1 MKSKWVVILALKP
14 KIVSRKY
21 IRQNSTMQNQDPDFK
36 EVLIEEQ
43 NHQLEVD
50 GVIYRELRALTR
62 VVIKDGHQVL
72 ERAGK
77 EEQILVHTR
86 IMGDKTY
93 KVIKRGPGLAE
104 IEEVLEDN
112 KMNSLELATFQEV
125 WEKHKMTFNQS
136 QPEAGGF
143 IAKFK
148 RFFKKLMKCE

>member
-1 MKSKWVVILALKP
+1 
-14 KIVSRKY
+14 
-21 IRQNSTMQNQDPDFK
+21 MQNQDPDFK

-62 VVIKDGHQVL
+62 VVIKDGPD
-72 ERAGK
+72 AGK

-125 WEKHKMTFNQS
+125 WEEHKMTFKEVLS
-136 QPEAGGF
+136 QQEAGGF
-143 IAKFK
+143 IAGFI
-148 RFFKKLMKCE
+148 RFFKKMM

>member
-1 MKSKWVVILALKP
+1 MGWARIVILALKP

-50 GVIYRELRALTR
+50 GVIYRESKALTR
-62 VVIKDGHQVL
+62 VVIKNGPD
-72 ERAGK
+72 AGK

-125 WEKHKMTFNQS
+125 WEEHKMTFK
-136 QPEAGGF
+136 EAF
-143 IAKFK
+143 VI
-148 RFFKKLMKCE
+148 

>member
-1 MKSKWVVILALKP
+1 MGWAKIVILALKP

-125 WEKHKMTFNQS
+125 WDSHIQNS
-136 QPEAGGF
+136 NL
-143 IAKFK
+143 IS
-148 RFFKKLMKCE
+148 RN

>member
-1 MKSKWVVILALKP
+1 
-14 KIVSRKY
+14 
-21 IRQNSTMQNQDPDFK
+21 MQNQDPDFK

-62 VVIKDGHQVL
+62 VVIKDGPD
-72 ERAGK
+72 AGK

-112 KMNSLELATFQEV
+112 KMNSLELATFQKV
-125 WEKHKMTFNQS
+125 WEEHKMAAHKMTFKDVFS
-136 QPEAGGF
+136 QEEAGGF
-143 IAKFK
+143 IARFR
-148 RFFKKLMKCE
+148 RFFNF

>member
-1 MKSKWVVILALKP
+1 MKP
-14 KIVSRKY
+14 KRVSRKY

-50 GVIYRELRALTR
+50 GVIYRESKALTR
-62 VVIKDGHQVL
+62 VVIKDGPD
-72 ERAGK
+72 AGK

-125 WEKHKMTFNQS
+125 WEEHKMTFKEVLNQ
-136 QPEAGGF
+136 QEAGGF
-143 IAKFK
+143 IAGFR
-148 RFFKKLMKCE
+148 RFFNF

>member
-1 MKSKWVVILALKP
+1 MGWARIVILALKP

-50 GVIYRELRALTR
+50 GVIYRESKALTR
-62 VVIKDGHQVL
+62 VVIKDGPD
-72 ERAGK
+72 AGK

-125 WEKHKMTFNQS
+125 WEEHKMTFK
-136 QPEAGGF
+136 EAF
-143 IAKFK
+143 VI
-148 RFFKKLMKCE
+148 

>member
-1 MKSKWVVILALKP
+1 
-14 KIVSRKY
+14 
-21 IRQNSTMQNQDPDFK
+21 MQNQDPDFK

-50 GVIYRELRALTR
+50 GVIYRESKALTR
-62 VVIKDGHQVL
+62 VVIKDGPD
-72 ERAGK
+72 AGK

-125 WEKHKMTFNQS
+125 WEEHKMTFK
-136 QPEAGGF
+136 EAF
-143 IAKFK
+143 VI
-148 RFFKKLMKCE
+148 

>member
-1 MKSKWVVILALKP
+1 MKP

-125 WEKHKMTFNQS
+125 WDSHIQNS
-136 QPEAGGF
+136 NL
-143 IAKFK
+143 IS
-148 RFFKKLMKCE
+148 RN

>member
-1 MKSKWVVILALKP
+1 MLFE
-14 KIVSRKY
+14 
-21 IRQNSTMQNQDPDFK
+21 N
-36 EVLIEEQ
+36 Q

-125 WEKHKMTFNQS
+125 WEEHKMTFKEVLS
-136 QPEAGGF
+136 QQEAGGF
-143 IAKFK
+143 IAGIR
-148 RFFKKLMKCE
+148 RFFKNFLKYE

>member
-1 MKSKWVVILALKP
+1 MGWARIVILALKP

-125 WEKHKMTFNQS
+125 WDSHIQNS
-136 QPEAGGF
+136 NL
-143 IAKFK
+143 IS
-148 RFFKKLMKCE
+148 RN

>member
-1 MKSKWVVILALKP
+1 
-14 KIVSRKY
+14 
-21 IRQNSTMQNQDPDFK
+21 MQNQDPDFK

-112 KMNSLELATFQEV
+112 KMNSLELATFQKVRE
-125 WEKHKMTFNQS
+125 EHKMAAHKMTFKDVFS
-136 QPEAGGF
+136 QEEAGGF
-143 IAKFK
+143 IARFR
-148 RFFKKLMKCE
+148 RFFNF

>member
-125 WEKHKMTFNQS
+125 WDSHIQNS
-136 QPEAGGF
+136 NL
-143 IAKFK
+143 IS
-148 RFFKKLMKCE
+148 RN